1 MLCSFQMRNTAL
13 ISLVFLV
20 HGLLLWGAFHF
31 HLHREIPYSSG
42 VLYVDIHH
50 MHANPMGHSKSS
62 IASEAQKQSR
72 HTDERASSAEN
83 YIEKS
88 GGSAS
93 HEINAA
99 RSALYR
105 PKPHYPLISRRLR
118 EQGIVLVQLCI
129 NPQGAVH
136 KLDVLQSSG
145 FKNLDNSAINAL
157 AEWKFSL
164 ASASQGG
171 MLFDCYRVPV
181 QFSLEG

>member
-1 MLCSFQMRNTAL
+1 MRNGAL
-13 ISLVFLV
+13 VSLVFLV

-31 HLHREIPYSSG
+31 HPHREIPYSSG

-50 MHANPMGHSKSS
+50 MHANPMGSS
-62 IASEAQKQSR
+62 TAYVASDAQKQSR
-72 HTDERASSAEN
+72 STDERESSTQYYLERS
-83 YIEKS
+83 S
-88 GGSAS
+88 GGTSQGV
-93 HEINAA
+93 NTA

-118 EQGIVLVQLCI
+118 EQGIVLVQLCL

-145 FKNLDNSAINAL
+145 FKNLDNSAIKTL
-157 AEWKFSL
+157 AEWRFSL
-164 ASASQGG
+164 ASASQGDK
-171 MLFDCYRVPV
+171 LPDCYRVPV